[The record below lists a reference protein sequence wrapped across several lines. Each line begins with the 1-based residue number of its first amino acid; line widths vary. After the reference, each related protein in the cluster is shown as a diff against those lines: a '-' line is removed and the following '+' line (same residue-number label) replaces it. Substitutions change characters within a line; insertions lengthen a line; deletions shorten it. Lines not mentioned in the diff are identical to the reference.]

1 MFRFVHQLG
10 DPSKNR
16 QKRVGVRI
24 GLRSMIR
31 FEHQLGDPLEKFIK
45 NGPVCG
51 MGLDTCSVLSTSSAT
66 PSKNSSKMGRCAH
79 WAAIHAP
86 FHPLDWQPLV

>member
-1 MFRFVHQLG
+1 MLRFVHQLG
-10 DPSKNR
+10 EPSLKKQ
-16 QKRVGVRI
+16 QKLVGVRI

-51 MGLDTCSVLSTSSAT
+51 MGLDTCSV
-66 PSKNSSKMGRCAH
+66 
-79 WAAIHAP
+79 
-86 FHPLDWQPLV
+86 